1 MMGAK
6 LENNVESSLDEIL
19 AWEWVKTAIGAI
31 EEKLGIDTV
40 VVDVGDVF
48 VLSEAFLITSGRTSR
63 QVKAIVEGI
72 EDAIKKSEGPPPIR
86 VEGDDDYKWV
96 LMDYGDFLVH
106 VFETKERS
114 YYQLERLWGDR
125 PVIAIPSDQALN
137 VS

>member
-1 MMGAK
+1 M
-6 LENNVESSLDEIL
+6 ENDIGSSLDEIL
-19 AWEWVKTAIGAI
+19 SWEWVKTAVGAI

-48 VLSEAFLITSGRTSR
+48 VLTEAFLITSGRTSR

-72 EDAIKKSEGPPPIR
+72 EDAIKKDEGPPPIR
-86 VEGDDDYKWV
+86 IEGNDDYKWV

-106 VFETKERS
+106 VFETKERA

-125 PVIAIPSDQALN
+125 PVIAIPPDQASC
-137 VS
+137 VR

>member
-1 MMGAK
+1 MGVK
-6 LENNVESSLDEIL
+6 LENDIGSSLDEIL
-19 AWEWVKTAIGAI
+19 SWEWVKTAVGAI

-48 VLSEAFLITSGRTSR
+48 VLTEAFLITSGRTSR

-72 EDAIKKSEGPPPIR
+72 EDAIKKAEGPPPIR
-86 VEGDDDYKWV
+86 VEGNDDYKWV

-125 PVIAIPSDQALN
+125 PVIAIPPDQAVN
-137 VS
+137 VR